1 MAIDY
6 IYPEFEVKRNLEK
19 CTHCLICIN
28 ECSNKFH
35 SYNKEKNLFI
45 ENDEKCVSCLRC
57 VAFCPTHALKI
68 VKNDSGF
75 KSNYNWDDDTIKAVI
90 RQSSTGGILLSSMGS
105 PVKKKIYWDSIVINA
120 SQVTNPSIDPLREPM
135 ETRVFLGS
143 KDQSIE
149 RDDRGK
155 IIKKKRPQLILETPI
170 MFSAMSYGSIS
181 YNAHKALAMASK
193 ELGTFYNTGE
203 GGLHEDFY
211 SYGDNTIVQ
220 IASGRFGVKSDYLKV
235 GKAIEIKIGQGA
247 KPGIGG
253 HLPGSK
259 IVGDISRTRMI
270 KENSDAISP
279 APHHDIYSIEDLSQL
294 VYSLKEVTHYQK
306 PIIVKVAAVNN
317 IASIAS
323 GIARSGA
330 DIIALDGFRGGTGA
344 SPTVIRDNVG
354 LPIELALATVD
365 ERLREEA
372 IRDKVSLVVSGSI
385 RNSADIVKAIALGA
399 DSVYVA
405 TSLLIAMGC
414 HMCRSCHTGRCN
426 WGIATQDE
434 NLVSRLDPYIA
445 KERIVN
451 LITAWTNEIKE
462 MLGGMGINS
471 IEALRGNRAM
481 LRGLALN
488 ENELKVLGLKGAGEW

>member
-6 IYPEFEVKRNLEK
+6 ISPTYEVKRDIDK
-19 CTHCLICIN
+19 CTQCLMCIN
-28 ECSNKFH
+28 ECSNGVH
-35 SYNKEKNLFI
+35 SYNKLTHSLLTD
-45 ENDEKCVSCLRC
+45 DEKCVSCLRC
-57 VAFCPTHALKI
+57 VSFCPSHAIKI
-68 VKNDSGF
+68 VKNKDSTF
-75 KSNYNWDDDTIKAVI
+75 PDNYNWNEETIKCVI
-90 RQSSTGGILLSSMGS
+90 KQASTGGVLLSSMGS
-105 PVKKKIYWDSIVINA
+105 PEKKKIYWDSIIINA

-135 ETRVFLGS
+135 ETRVFLGG
-143 KDQSIE
+143 KDSSIE
-149 RDDRGK
+149 RDSHGHIVPHD
-155 IIKKKRPQLILETPI
+155 RPQLILETPI

-181 YNAHKALAMASK
+181 YNCHKALAMASK

-203 GGLHEDFY
+203 GGLHEDLY
-211 SYGDNTIVQ
+211 QYGDNTIVQ
-220 IASGRFGVKSDYLKV
+220 IASGRFGVKKSYLNA
-235 GKAIEIKIGQGA
+235 GRAIEIKIGQGA

-270 KENSDAISP
+270 PEHSDAISP

-294 VYSLKEVTHYQK
+294 VYSLKEVTHNSK

-317 IASIAS
+317 IAAIAS

-344 SPTVIRDNVG
+344 APKVIRDNVG
-354 LPIELALATVD
+354 LPIEVALASVD
-365 ERLREEA
+365 KKLREEA

-426 WGIATQDE
+426 WGIATQNE
-434 NLVSRLDPYIA
+434 RLTGRLDPFQA

-451 LITAWTNEIKE
+451 LINGWTNEIKE

-481 LRGLALN
+481 LRGLALTD
-488 ENELKVLGLKGAGEW
+488 NELRVLDIKGAGE